1 MTAPEI
7 QHYRAPRARIAV
19 AYSTKDRVDQTRT
32 TSARLLDD
40 PELDLF
46 WFDGSATEA
55 GRQLPLEL
63 CSGSPAVC
71 AVHRG
76 VVGGPDSAIMYAL
89 GVLRGLGYD
98 LVILIENDVVL
109 ADGWLA
115 ALLASME
122 RARDSGFKVGAATV
136 RVYAQRVLSFNGDHC
151 LMLNSGAGFVALTP
165 VAIDLV
171 LENYRT
177 LDGIELI
184 RLFQS
189 ATGIDVS
196 GNLEFEAARRLSVD
210 WLFDLILYVHGFV
223 VTAPP
228 VSFASTVDD
237 PQRPSVRQV
246 TRAEQHL
253 PAVYA
258 CLTRPGQLRDIPFKF
273 FRFQKSPLSDRMLLG
288 CHQLLVGVNPGDH
301 DRPVRMHGHWRRVW
315 LQGLGPFG
323 LVGDGEISVATY
335 GQTAGLLLFAR
346 EARTELLVL
355 TSGQTLV
362 LEPGSMV
369 DFPLEAG
376 IALGPPPPRTVL
388 RVRSGKVVMIGL
400 TAGAALLSEY
410 ANAHPSVDHLPL

>member
-1 MTAPEI
+1 MPAPEI
-7 QHYRAPRARIAV
+7 HHYRPPRARVAV

-63 CSGSPAVC
+63 CAGRPAVC

-76 VVGGPDSAIMYAL
+76 VVGGPDCAIMYAL
-89 GVLRGLGYD
+89 GCVRGLGYD

-109 ADGWLA
+109 ADGWLP
-115 ALLASME
+115 ALHASME
-122 RARDSGFKVGAATV
+122 RALDNGFKVGAATV

-151 LMLNSGAGFVALTP
+151 LMLNSGAGFIALTP
-165 VAIDLV
+165 VSIDLI
-171 LENYRT
+171 LGNYRT
-177 LDGIELI
+177 LDGVEFI
-184 RLFQS
+184 RLFQA

-196 GNLEFEAARRLSVD
+196 ETIEFEAARRLSVD
-210 WLFDLILYVHGFV
+210 WFFDLILYVHGLV
-223 VTAPP
+223 VAAPP

-246 TRAEQHL
+246 TDVEQHL
-253 PAVYA
+253 PAVRTR
-258 CLTRPGQLRDIPFKF
+258 LTRPCQVRDIPYKC
-273 FRFQKSPLSDRMLLG
+273 FRFQKSPLSDRMLIG
-288 CHQLLVGVNPGDH
+288 CHQLLAGVNRNNGDS
-301 DRPVRMHGHWRRVW
+301 PVRMHGHWRRVW

-323 LVGDGEISVATY
+323 LAGDDEISVATY
-335 GQTAGLLLFAR
+335 GPTAGLLLFAR
-346 EARTELLVL
+346 EARAELLVL
-355 TSGQTLV
+355 ESGRSIV
-362 LEPGSMV
+362 LEAGTMV

-376 IALGPPPPRTVL
+376 IVLGPPPPRTVL
-388 RVRSGKVVMIGL
+388 RVVSGQIVMIGL
-400 TAGAALLSEY
+400 TAGGALLSEY